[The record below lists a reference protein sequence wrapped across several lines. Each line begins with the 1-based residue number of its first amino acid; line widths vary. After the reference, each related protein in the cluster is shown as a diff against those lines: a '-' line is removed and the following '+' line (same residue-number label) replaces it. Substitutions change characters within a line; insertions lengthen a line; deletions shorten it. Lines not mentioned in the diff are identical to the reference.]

1 MVFSR
6 KPDPRLHSINASGP
20 RPVGAVPNNETDNT
34 GSSDAGAGEQS
45 VIGSDLLIEGQSI
58 TIRCKGLLRVNGNI
72 QANVHSKELTVGKTG
87 EVTGAISADTV
98 HVHGRVNGSIL
109 GTTVVLHA
117 TAEVE
122 GDIHSRTLG
131 IEQGAGFDGR
141 SRKVKDEAEL
151 SPQLE
156 PGGRVHP
163 LHS

>member
-1 MVFSR
+1 MVFGR
-6 KPDPRLHSINASGP
+6 KPDPKLHSINTPGGRTAGSTP
-20 RPVGAVPNNETDNT
+20 LNEAQG
-34 GSSDAGAGEQS
+34 GSSDADGDDLS
-45 VIGSDLLIEGQSI
+45 VIGSDLLIEGQAI

-87 EVTGAISADTV
+87 EVTGTIAADTV
-98 HVHGRVNGSIL
+98 HVHGRVSGAIH
-109 GTTVVLHA
+109 GTTVILHA
-117 TAEVE
+117 TADVE

-151 SPQLE
+151 APQLE